1 MKIKL
6 LALLVS
12 FGAVAETVN
21 NEYILSVPNK
31 LYKNSI
37 TVVQSNGNGD
47 NGIEEPITPSCGAS
61 NNGSFNF
68 TPNQLCNVGTASSV
82 VENTTTYN
90 WSCTNDNITV
100 NCSATLI
107 PSPVCGAAD
116 GIGVDLKPTEN
127 LCEKGTASSVITAN
141 GQHTWTCESGGETES
156 CSAEQI
162 INTAKHSSCKA
173 MLEEYPQLSGQDG
186 VYPAN
191 VGGLNSSLYCNMT
204 DQGGGWTLVMAQ
216 FESNAAGW
224 NEGIQSDYDPS
235 LSTSKGFALNAAQIP
250 QHTQMSFSHSN
261 YENKKVT
268 NIFNYVYNSSVLI
281 HPRVLIT
288 DTLSGDTYY
297 IHRSATSYYG
307 AHNPEGTG
315 VSSSTSEWRNT
326 LTIDKNGGEFYS
338 FAFSYYASTSAEKG
352 YAYKGYKGGQNDSGA
367 WLIYVR

>member
-12 FGAVAETVN
+12 FWAVAETVN

-107 PSPVCGAAD
+107 PSPVCGTAD
-116 GIGVDLKPTEN
+116 GVGVDLKPTEN

-141 GQHTWTCESGGETES
+141 GQHTWTCESGGE
-156 CSAEQI
+156 
-162 INTAKHSSCKA
+162 
-173 MLEEYPQLSGQDG
+173 
-186 VYPAN
+186 
-191 VGGLNSSLYCNMT
+191 
-204 DQGGGWTLVMAQ
+204 
-216 FESNAAGW
+216 
-224 NEGIQSDYDPS
+224 
-235 LSTSKGFALNAAQIP
+235 
-250 QHTQMSFSHSN
+250 
-261 YENKKVT
+261 
-268 NIFNYVYNSSVLI
+268 
-281 HPRVLIT
+281 
-288 DTLSGDTYY
+288 
-297 IHRSATSYYG
+297 
-307 AHNPEGTG
+307 
-315 VSSSTSEWRNT
+315 
-326 LTIDKNGGEFYS
+326 FYS
-338 FAFSYYASTSAEKG
+338 FAFSYYASTTAEKG